1 MIVKLIDLIKTMYEQ
16 EPFIMLMAV
25 IALLAYIV
33 ALIYQYFAEKE
44 IRENLRQAF
53 DDTTKGLFSEKL
65 SERICSA
72 ILLRRFLNKKN
83 KEGRGKNSY
92 RMEAV
97 NVIASLLKI
106 EKCGVLQK
114 TLADSLS
121 YIEKID
127 EFDFQNCNFQNMCL
141 IPNKVVLAKELGF
154 FRRCMYRIRKKHNI
168 QKEIK
173 VSMCGTDFFMADFSY
188 STISFIEA
196 QKAVFFKSNMYK
208 TTIKHSDLAD
218 ANFYESYSTGV
229 KFVNCVLT
237 GAQFGNAFVNNAIFS
252 QCILDDVDFSG
263 AYIDNATFD
272 NCQFKN
278 VNFSSASL
286 KDIRFF
292 YQEESSKNL
301 LENVNFTDAKHL
313 PDFIADNLKGSIF
326 TGKIKP
332 EQPTQ
337 KTFGVSTKRIF
348 LSCSGALS
356 PKQGEFTSKLKHDLL
371 LFGIEI
377 VNFDRTKYRL
387 TGQIS
392 SILTEMASCHGV
404 ISLGFKDIEIKEGV
418 YRPQTE
424 DMTSINDKIMTS
436 PWINIEM
443 GLAIGIRKPML
454 ILYDGRI
461 NDGVI
466 DTNITDI
473 SISKIDFNS
482 YNYADYE
489 YEVRQW
495 AFNLDPKNVVYSL

>member
-1 MIVKLIDLIKTMYEQ
+1 MIVKLMELIKTMYEQ

-121 YIEKID
+121 YIENID

-154 FRRCMYRIRKKHNI
+154 FRRCIYRIRKKHNI
-168 QKEIK
+168 QEEIK

-196 QKAVFFKSNMYK
+196 QKAVFFKANMYK
-208 TTIKHSDLAD
+208 STIKHSNLTN
-218 ANFYESYSTGV
+218 ANFYESYSSGI
-229 KFVNCVLT
+229 KFVNCVFT
-237 GAQFGNAFVNNAIFS
+237 FASFGNAFANNATFS
-252 QCILDDVDFSG
+252 QCILNDVDFTG
-263 AYIDNATFD
+263 AYIDDATFE
-272 NCQFKN
+272 NCHLKN
-278 VNFSSASL
+278 VNFSGTSL
-286 KDIRFF
+286 KNIRFI
-292 YQEESSKNL
+292 YQEKSSKNL
-301 LENVNFTDAKHL
+301 VEKVNFIDAKHL
-313 PDFIADNLKGSIF
+313 PDLIANNLKGGIF
-326 TGKIKP
+326 TGKIEP

-337 KTFGVSTKRIF
+337 KTQGISDKRIF

-356 PKQGEFTSKLKHDLL
+356 PKQGEFASKLKHDLS

-387 TGQIS
+387 TVQVS

-404 ISLGFKDIEIKEGV
+404 VSLCFKDIEIKEGI

-424 DMTSINDKIMTS
+424 DMTVINDKIMTS

-443 GLAIGIRKPML
+443 GLAVGIRKPML

-461 NDGVI
+461 NDGLI
-466 DTNITDI
+466 DTDITDI
-473 SISKIDFNS
+473 SISKINFNS
-482 YNYADYE
+482 LNYADYE
-489 YEVRQW
+489 YEIRQW
-495 AFNLDPKNVVYSL
+495 ALNLDSKNVV